1 MQLIL
6 FRHGPAGDP
15 DPGVWPNDADRP
27 LTLQGIERTR
37 AAALG
42 LAQLIDDVAWVLTS
56 PYARADATARLI
68 GRALVNV
75 PVQTLE
81 ALSSGGAPRGVF
93 KALSP
98 FSGETALV
106 LVGHEPDLGVLAGM
120 MIGAG
125 RTLPLKKAGAC
136 AIEFMGPPAAGTGQL
151 LWYVPPRILRRLGG
165 KGDDDE

>member
-1 MQLIL
+1 M
-6 FRHGPAGDP
+6 
-15 DPGVWPNDADRP
+15 
-27 LTLQGIERTR
+27 
-37 AAALG
+37 
-42 LAQLIDDVAWVLTS
+42 
-56 PYARADATARLI
+56 
-68 GRALVNV
+68 
-75 PVQTLE
+75 
-81 ALSSGGAPRGVF
+81 F

-98 FSGETALV
+98 FSGETGLV